1 MAKLQGFQFWRRT
14 LEGARFVVA
23 PMVDQSELAWRLLS
37 RRHGAQLCY
46 TPMLHAQVF
55 VRDANY
61 RRDNLYNEVCE
72 EDRPLITQFCA
83 NDPEV
88 FLQAALLA
96 QDYCDAID
104 LNLGCPQMIA
114 KRGHYGVFL
123 QDEWELLEKMVRL
136 ANEKL
141 SVPITCKIRVFTEV
155 EKTVRY
161 AQMLERAG
169 CQLLTVHGRTKDQK
183 GAMTGI
189 ASWEHIKA
197 VRKSVNIPVF
207 ANGNIQHL
215 SDVERC
221 IQETGVQGV
230 MSAEGNLHNPALFEG
245 CSPPV
250 WEMAEEYLEVV
261 KQHPPCTLSYVRAH
275 LFKLWHHTLQIHQD
289 LREELAKV
297 KNLQGL
303 ADVSK
308 QLRLRCQEEISRGKE
323 EKEDSSLPLPHWIC
337 QPYVRPAPKETVANG
352 NGQGSEVK
360 KPLCQKRALEDSD
373 GAADMLS
380 KNKQKKRSRNPNKNF
395 CPEHKPKYI
404 KCEQCGNPKG
414 SKCVFN
420 LCRGCCKKKA
430 YREVADCPSHGLRFK
445 TKAEKKKAEE
455 DERRED
461 VSREEVSQVE
471 VSSTTESR
479 NSSSPQSPP
488 GSGPEL
494 QQRS

>member
-1 MAKLQGFQFWRRT
+1 MPKLQAFEFWRKT
-14 LEGARFVVA
+14 LNEARYVVA

-61 RRDNLYNEVCE
+61 RRENLYSEVCE
-72 EDRPLITQFCA
+72 EDRPLIAQFCA

-123 QDEWELLEKMVRL
+123 QDEWELLEKIVSL
-136 ANEKL
+136 AHQKL
-141 SVPITCKIRVFTEV
+141 SVPITCKIRVFEEI
-155 EKTVRY
+155 EKTVGY
-161 AQMLERAG
+161 AQMLEKAG

-197 VRKSVNIPVF
+197 VRKAVNIPVF
-207 ANGNIQHL
+207 ANGNIHHL

-245 CSPPV
+245 RSPPV
-250 WEMAEEYLEVV
+250 WEMAEEYLE
-261 KQHPPCTLSYVRAH
+261 
-275 LFKLWHHTLQIHQD
+275 IHQD

-297 KNLQGL
+297 KTLQAL

-308 QLRLRCQEEISRGKE
+308 QLELRCQEEMANRKDVEDKE
-323 EKEDSSLPLPHWIC
+323 GNIPLPHWIC
-337 QPYVRPAPKETVANG
+337 QPYIRPAPKQLTTNG
-352 NGQGSEVK
+352 SAQGSELRKMV
-360 KPLCQKRALEDSD
+360 CQKRSLEDLD
-373 GAADMLS
+373 GAAEVLS
-380 KNKQKKRSRNPNKNF
+380 KNKQKKKSRNPHKNF
-395 CPEHKPKYI
+395 CTQQKPKYL

-414 SKCVFN
+414 NKCVFN

-430 YREVADCPSHGLRFK
+430 FKEIADCPSHGLRFK
-445 TKAEKKKAEE
+445 TKAEKRKAEE
-455 DERRED
+455 DEQKDVKRSEGSVMERIRETPLPP
-461 VSREEVSQVE
+461 ET
-471 VSSTTESR
+471 ST
-479 NSSSPQSPP
+479 
-488 GSGPEL
+488 EL
-494 QQRS
+494 QEQSAAPLL